1 MGVNSRVSDPRVRW
15 KPLRRWMNKGM
26 GFSRNRCTDSS
37 TFDGTFRSSADV
49 AQTADLG
56 NNGEGKLAFEGWS

>member
-1 MGVNSRVSDPRVRW
+1 
-15 KPLRRWMNKGM
+15 MNKGM